1 MNNLVD
7 DVVQT
12 FISSDSLLRPWLA
25 ANGGELA
32 PWVDVSVTDDGTAV
46 TVGGVQISIQETYN
60 KPVDFSIL
68 ASEDGQ
74 NWTTCRQLKG
84 YDWGETTSRL
94 FTFAPVAASKLRI
107 QVRDLDGQQEGL
119 PLYFRLTEL
128 EAYAPTDFID
138 IGRVIYVQVSSSE
151 TCTPSGIAAL
161 HDNSDKTYAAEH
173 AINGMYYDNLEHL
186 GYAVPESFGL
196 KNFKNTADI
205 EINILRWWQHRIF
218 RNSGV
223 SADGTEIY
231 LDTDWLT
238 SLQSTAYSDRI
249 TWIENADEFID
260 QPGEW

>member
-1 MNNLVD
+1 M
-7 DVVQT
+7 
-12 FISSDSLLRPWLA
+12 
-25 ANGGELA
+25 
-32 PWVDVSVTDDGTAV
+32 
-46 TVGGVQISIQETYN
+46 
-60 KPVDFSIL
+60 
-68 ASEDGQ
+68 
-74 NWTTCRQLKG
+74 KG

-94 FTFAPVAASKLRI
+94 FTFAPVSASKLRI

-196 KNFKNTADI
+196 KTLK
-205 EINILRWWQHRIF
+205 HC
-218 RNSGV
+218 G
-223 SADGTEIY
+223 Y
-231 LDTDWLT
+231 
-238 SLQSTAYSDRI
+238 
-249 TWIENADEFID
+249 
-260 QPGEW
+260 